1 MINKY
6 NSNDIANN
14 IRVIARKKNIT
25 LSVMFS
31 EIGLGKNTLMN
42 FKKSMPKADNLAKI
56 ADYLNCSVD
65 ELLCR
70 DTITGISETEDIMLK
85 NFRKLNATQQEA
97 LIKLITKGG
106 AL

>member
-42 FKKSMPKADNLAKI
+42 CYVEIPSQEFLKLRI
-56 ADYLNCSVD
+56 
-65 ELLCR
+65 LC
-70 DTITGISETEDIMLK
+70 
-85 NFRKLNATQQEA
+85 
-97 LIKLITKGG
+97 
-106 AL
+106 